1 MTERMNMPE
10 GATRMPDT
18 PEPWHLDKRIPVALI
33 VTLLGQM
40 AVAIWWARGVDNDV
54 AALKTEQAALASDQR
69 AMQAVQQSQA
79 VSAGRMESDVQS
91 IKDSIDMLRQ
101 DQREAT
107 QLLRQYL
114 EGKP

>member
-10 GATRMPDT
+10 GAARMPDT

-54 AALKTEQAALASDQR
+54 AALKTEQAAQAADIR
-69 AMQAVQQSQA
+69 AVSATQQAQA
-79 VSAGRMESDVQS
+79 VSAGMLSQDVQS
-91 IKDSIDMLRQ
+91 IKDSIGLLRQ
-101 DQREAT
+101 DQRET
-107 QLLRQYL
+107 NQLLRQYL